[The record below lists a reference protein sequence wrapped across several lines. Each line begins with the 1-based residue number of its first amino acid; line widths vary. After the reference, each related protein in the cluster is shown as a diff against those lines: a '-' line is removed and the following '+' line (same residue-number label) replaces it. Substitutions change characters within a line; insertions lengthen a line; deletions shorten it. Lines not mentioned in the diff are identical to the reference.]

1 MSKFTVF
8 LKSIIYEVN
17 QYSHSLD
24 PSIKKIPEEF
34 KKFYNLDFSA
44 YLNRKGTSKAN
55 EIEKEIKKFEEYC
68 RTQSLDVLVN
78 FLNWAKIGIEEV
90 RREDIIVPL
99 AGNPL
104 DKIDEIFAT
113 GTIHPETQE
122 IVRKS
127 LNRYEEMKQKQ
138 ISAASREMISLKNK
152 LRNEYDNQKITY
164 RDFQKKS
171 GELTKKF
178 EAAESASKA
187 EYWSRVRSEISNL
200 VSGTGNEKLE
210 LAEAYKYRITKL
222 ENIIKEAQDRILN
235 DMLNKQSVLLSKKEP
250 IKIESNEIPI
260 DPSLPSKINNARRN
274 WNSVIKVFSSL
285 SKNVLDKSDK
295 RALLKTVPKEYLIFS
310 PLFFNDSLGEFTL
323 DNDITVNQYNDILNK
338 SFLKDLLPEFKFY
351 LEEIKKNTS
360 RERRLIIEKITSV
373 LKKAPS
379 EFKNISIGSQ
389 LYMSK
394 MNDPVIKEEPKIED
408 ISIDEIE
415 DLVDS
420 IRKISESDIEGS
432 FKSGMFGS
440 YENKISK
447 ILKSL
452 NRIKLVSNSSNKK
465 LYKDLI
471 EKEVDDFEFRMLTVA
486 DDLLNY
492 LKKKK
497 DKNLSDPK
505 VNPPLSRDDIKL
517 SETLNGFDGILYRI
531 KLEDLKNE
539 LKNII

>member
-8 LKSIIYEVN
+8 LKSILYEVN

-24 PSIKKIPEEF
+24 PSIKKFPEEF

-44 YLNRKGTSKAN
+44 YLNRKGTPKAN
-55 EIEKEIKKFEEYC
+55 EVEKEIKKFEEYC
-68 RTQSLDVLVN
+68 RTQSLDTLVN
-78 FLNWAKIGIEEV
+78 FLNWAKIGIEES

-99 AGNPL
+99 GGNPL
-104 DKIDEIFAT
+104 DKIDEIFAS
-113 GTIHPETQE
+113 GTIHPDTQE
-122 IVRKS
+122 IVKKS
-127 LNRYEEMKQKQ
+127 LNRYEQMKEKQ
-138 ISAASREMISLKNK
+138 ISIANREMISLKNK
-152 LRNEYDNQKITY
+152 LRNEYDSGKITY
-164 RDFQKKS
+164 KDFQKKS

-178 EAAESASKA
+178 EAAESASKS
-187 EYWSRVRSEISNL
+187 EYWSRVRGEISNL
-200 VSGTGNEKLE
+200 VSGTGTEKIE
-210 LAEAYKYRITKL
+210 LIEAYKYRITRL

-235 DMLNKQSVLLSKKEP
+235 DMLNKQSSLLSKKEP
-250 IKIESNEIPI
+250 IKVESNEVPI
-260 DPSLPSKINNARRN
+260 DSSLPSKINNVRKN
-274 WNSVIKVFSSL
+274 WNNVIQIFSNL
-285 SKNVLDKSDK
+285 SKNVLDKTDK
-295 RALLKTVPKEYLIFS
+295 KALLKTVPKQYLIFA

-323 DNDITVNQYNDILNK
+323 DNDITVNQYDDILNK
-338 SFLKDLLPEFKFY
+338 SFLIDLLPEFKFY

-360 RERRLIIEKITSV
+360 RERRLVIQKISSV
-373 LKKAPS
+373 LKKSPS

-389 LYMSK
+389 LYISK
-394 MNDPVIKEEPKIED
+394 MNAPTIKEEPKVED

-415 DLVDS
+415 SLIDS
-420 IRKISESDIEGS
+420 LKKISESDIESS

-452 NRIKLVSNSSNKK
+452 NKIKSLNDPSTRE

-492 LKKKK
+492 LKNKK
-497 DKNLSDPK
+497 DKNLNDPK
-505 VNPPLSRDDIKL
+505 INPSLNRDDIKL

-539 LKNII
+539 LNQIN

>member
-24 PSIKKIPEEF
+24 PSIKKFPEEF

-44 YLNRKGTSKAN
+44 YLNRKGTTKAN
-55 EIEKEIKKFEEYC
+55 EVEKEIKKFEEYC
-68 RTQSLDVLVN
+68 LTQSLDTLVN
-78 FLNWAKIGIEEV
+78 FLNWAKIGIEEAK
-90 RREDIIVPL
+90 REDIIVPL
-99 AGNPL
+99 GGNPL

-113 GTIHPETQE
+113 GTIHRDTQE

-127 LNRYEEMKQKQ
+127 LTRYEEMKEKQ
-138 ISAASREMISLKNK
+138 ISIANREMLSLKNK
-152 LRNEYDNQKITY
+152 LRNEYDSDKITY
-164 RDFQKKS
+164 KEFQKKR

-178 EAAESASKA
+178 EASESAAKA
-187 EYWSRVRSEISNL
+187 EYWSRVRNEISNL
-200 VSGTGNEKLE
+200 VSGTGTEKIE
-210 LAEAYKYRITKL
+210 SAETYKYRITRL
-222 ENIIKEAQDRILN
+222 ENIIKEAQDRILS

-250 IKIESNEIPI
+250 IKVESNEIQI
-260 DPSLPSKINNARRN
+260 DPSLPNKINNVRRK
-274 WNSVIKVFSSL
+274 WNNVIKIFSDL

-295 RALLKTVPKEYLIFS
+295 RGLLKTVPKEYLIFA

-338 SFLKDLLPEFKFY
+338 SFLNDLLPEFKFY

-360 RERRLIIEKITSV
+360 RERRLVIQKITSI

-379 EFKNISIGSQ
+379 EFKNVSIGSQ

-394 MNDPVIKEEPKIED
+394 MNTPVIKEEPKIEE

-415 DLVDS
+415 SLIDS

-452 NRIKLVSNSSNKK
+452 NKIKLISDSSTKE

-471 EKEVDDFEFRMLTVA
+471 QKEIDDFEFRMLTVA

-492 LKKKK
+492 LKNKK
-497 DKNLSDPK
+497 DKNLNDPK

-517 SETLNGFDGILYRI
+517 SDTLNGFDGILYRI
-531 KLEDLKNE
+531 KIEDLKNE
-539 LKNII
+539 LKEI